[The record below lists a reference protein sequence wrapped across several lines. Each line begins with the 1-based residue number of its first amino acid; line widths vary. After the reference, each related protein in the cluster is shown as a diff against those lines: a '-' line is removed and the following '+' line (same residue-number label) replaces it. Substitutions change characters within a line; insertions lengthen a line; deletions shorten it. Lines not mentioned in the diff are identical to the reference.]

1 MSHPK
6 ENEPPIEKPLL
17 TKDMIYLSITRGMDV
32 GPGDVSPYGMGV
44 EIQDFANLS
53 GMRGAKEDNL
63 KFWHDFLGAFHPPL
77 AFHAPFIDLHPGSDE
92 TDEREYA
99 YKRMSESMDLAEDL
113 GAELIVVHSC
123 WPPPSAKKYGNW
135 DNLHYIGE
143 HLASLGER
151 AAEKG
156 LLITVE
162 NIYEP
167 NPGMLRDIVSEID
180 MPSVKLCLDTG
191 HVNIKSD
198 IQVAEWLDEYG
209 SLLAYIHLND
219 NNGKKDR
226 HMALGEGGIDFEPF
240 FGRLRK
246 MKYTGIICVETWPV
260 RWQPSIARLEQ
271 ENII

>member
-6 ENEPPIEKPLL
+6 ENEPSIEKTLL
-17 TKDMIYLSITRGMDV
+17 TRDNIYLSITRGMDV

-53 GMRGAKEDNL
+53 GMRGAKDENL
-63 KFWHDFLGAFHPPL
+63 EFWHDFLLAFHPPR
-77 AFHAPFIDLHPGSDE
+77 AFHAPFIDLHPGSEE

-99 YKRMSESMDLAEDL
+99 YKRMSESMELAVEL
-113 GAELIVVHSC
+113 RAELIVVHSC
-123 WPPPSAKKYGNW
+123 WPPPSAKKYGSW
-135 DNLHYIGE
+135 DNLNNIID
-143 HLASLGER
+143 HLAKLGEL

-156 LLITVE
+156 FLITVE
-162 NIYEP
+162 NVYEP
-167 NPGMLRDIVSEID
+167 NPGMLVDIVSEID

-191 HVNIKSD
+191 HANIKSD
-198 IQVAEWLDEYG
+198 TPLAEWLDVYG
-209 SLLAYIHLND
+209 SLLTYIHLND

-226 HMALGEGGIDFEPF
+226 HMALGEGSIDFEPF
-240 FGRLRK
+240 FRRLRE
-246 MKYTGIICVETWPV
+246 MKYTGKICIETWPK